1 VPVTDAVPLVRD
13 GQVVQQCADCAA
25 GRSSLVVL
33 NDEPAPPPVI
43 NRGRAPLLAF
53 VAVLLAFVA
62 APTFMEI
69 SSTPLDLEVTVDDV
83 VEREHRAQIE
93 ARDEALLFQ
102 DYMANDPRPVNW
114 HHPLAG
120 DMRLPRS
127 PSRRFGASR
136 PHGEKRRECGRGHC
150 GVDLGHLRG
159 EVVHAAG
166 DGIIDRIVRS
176 DDEIGGRYVRIRH
189 SSGFTTFYMHLGR
202 IHPELEV
209 GDDIRAGAPLG
220 KVGTSGITYSAPHL
234 HFAVRQVQSDGTELF
249 VDPEP
254 LLRKATVR
262 ATEAP
267 FPGRDQI

>member
-1 VPVTDAVPLVRD
+1 MV
-13 GQVVQQCADCAA
+13 
-25 GRSSLVVL
+25 
-33 NDEPAPPPVI
+33 

-53 VAVLLAFVA
+53 VAALLAFVA
-62 APTFMEI
+62 APTFIEI
-69 SSTPLDLEVTVDDV
+69 SSTPVDLQIATHDNI
-83 VEREHRAQIE
+83 EREHRAQIA
-93 ARDEALLFQ
+93 AREEVLLFQ

-127 PSRRFGASR
+127 PSRRFGAAR
-136 PHGEKRRECGRGHC
+136 PHGEKRSECGRGHC

-166 DGIIDRIVRS
+166 DGIVDRIVRS
-176 DDEIGGRYVRIRH
+176 DDDIGGRYVRIRH

-209 GDDIRAGAPLG
+209 GDEIRAGAPLG
-220 KVGTSGITYSAPHL
+220 QVGTSGITYSAPHL
-234 HFAVRQVQSDGTELF
+234 HFAINALQPDGTEVF
-249 VDPEP
+249 VDPVP
-254 LLRKATVR
+254 FLRKATVR
-262 ATEAP
+262 ATEAR